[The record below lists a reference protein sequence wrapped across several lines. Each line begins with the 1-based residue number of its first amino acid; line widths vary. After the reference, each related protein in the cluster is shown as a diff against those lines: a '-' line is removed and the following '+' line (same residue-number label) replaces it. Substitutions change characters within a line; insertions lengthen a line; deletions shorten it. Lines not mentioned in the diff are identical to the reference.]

1 MVLETEN
8 KYLENKYVLFKLDN
22 EDYGL
27 NIDNVLSI
35 GKFQSCTRVPNA
47 PEYVVG
53 VINLRGEVIPILDL
67 RKKLNLEPKPSDQN
81 SRIII
86 TSSNDIV
93 VGLIVDS
100 SSEVLEINDENID
113 KPSATGEKKFNEY
126 IKGIGKDDKR
136 LIIILDLEKLLDIE
150 QTGC

>member
-8 KYLENKYVLFKLDN
+8 KNLENKYVLFKLDN

-27 NIDNVLSI
+27 NIDDVLSI
-35 GKFQSCTRVPNA
+35 EKIQSCTRVPNA

-67 RKKLNLEPKPSDQN
+67 RRKLNLEPKPGDQN

-100 SSEVLEINDENID
+100 SSEVLEIKDENID
-113 KPSATGEKKFNEY
+113 NPSATGEKKFNEY
-126 IKGIGKDDKR
+126 IKGIGKDNKR
-136 LIIILDLEKLLDIE
+136 LVIVLDLEKLLDIE
-150 QTGC
+150 

>member
-1 MVLETEN
+1 METEN
-8 KYLENKYVLFKLDN
+8 KNLENKYVLFKLDN

-27 NIDNVLSI
+27 NIDDVLSI
-35 GKFQSCTRVPNA
+35 EKIQSCTRVPNA

-67 RKKLNLEPKPSDQN
+67 RRKLNLEPKPGDQN

-100 SSEVLEINDENID
+100 SSEVLEIKDENID
-113 KPSATGEKKFNEY
+113 NPSATGEKKFNEY
-126 IKGIGKDDKR
+126 IKGIGKDNKR
-136 LIIILDLEKLLDIE
+136 LVIVLDLEKLLDIE
-150 QTGC
+150 